1 VLHEDPPVKP
11 IRVPLLRRYL
21 AIAVACTWVVPGATA
36 QSAAVPHP
44 ADARAPVPPADLRS
58 TLPASAGGYLQSTD
72 APRLPWLHLFQP
84 DGGFAPE
91 PGSRPA
97 AALAPG
103 AAPAH
108 SGHAGH
114 AMPVKPPADAP
125 MAAPMAAAPA
135 ASRDTRGVVRAVDA
149 AEGKLTVQHEPI
161 ARLDMPGMTMVF
173 RVKDKALLQ
182 GLAPG
187 DVVSFDVEIDGTRF
201 YVTGIDR

>member
-1 VLHEDPPVKP
+1 MKP

-21 AIAVACTWVVPGATA
+21 AIAVACTWVVPGAA
-36 QSAAVPHP
+36 DPSAAVPHP
-44 ADARAPVPPADLRS
+44 ADARVSVPPADLRP
-58 TLPASAGGYLQSTD
+58 TLSEGAGGYLQSLD
-72 APRLPWLHLFQP
+72 APRLPWPHLFEP

-97 AALAPG
+97 VAMSPG
-103 AAPAH
+103 EAPAH

-114 AMPVKPPADAP
+114 AMPMKPPADAP
-125 MAAPMAAAPA
+125 MDAPMAATPA
-135 ASRDTRGVVRAVDA
+135 GSRDTRGVVRAVDA

-161 ARLDMPGMTMVF
+161 PRLDMPGMTMVF